1 MPRTC
6 RAAAARVLW
15 LEEDASDHVVS
26 DDLEA
31 LDDAMRVIDAA
42 YAALERAALRAPRGS
57 AVREAALRLAG
68 ARRTWLAIAGEHRI
82 GEDSSEEE
90 AFAEVERATEQLRRL
105 IANGDAG
112 EVRGNVVSLVGR
124 KATPRRSGSD
134 AEHERSR

>member
-15 LEEDASDHVVS
+15 LEADASDHVAH

-57 AVREAALRLAG
+57 AVRDAALRVAG
-68 ARRTWLAIAGEHRI
+68 ARRTWLAIAGEYRV
-82 GEDSSEEE
+82 GTDSSEEE
-90 AFAEVERATEQLRRL
+90 AFAEVERATEQLRGL
-105 IANGDAG
+105 IANGESG
-112 EVRGNVVSLVGR
+112 EARANVVSLVGR
-124 KATPRRSGSD
+124 KPPERRGQGGD
-134 AEHERSR
+134 LR